1 MPTKLSNP
9 ADIKAAFKA
18 LADEIGP
25 RCWSSVGIDVDG
37 HAMLIATIWPDG
49 ISTRTNARH
58 TISVKADTWSDLLEA
73 ARAAWAES
81 ADLHAA
87 NMIKAIAL
95 SIIALTAEHRCCTDA
110 ALRVAHERADIK
122 RYGERAVAL
131 ANEMA
136 ANGPFSIVATEGA
149 NARAA

>member
-49 ISTRTNARH
+49 ISTRT
-58 TISVKADTWSDLLEA
+58 L
-73 ARAAWAES
+73 AEP
-81 ADLHAA
+81 A
-87 NMIKAIAL
+87 
-95 SIIALTAEHRCCTDA
+95 
-110 ALRVAHERADIK
+110 
-122 RYGERAVAL
+122 
-131 ANEMA
+131 
-136 ANGPFSIVATEGA
+136 
-149 NARAA
+149 